1 MRQLVVSEF
10 VSLDGVMGEPQDW
23 SFPFAND
30 EFMAFKREELWA
42 SDAQLLGR
50 KTYEGFAEAWP
61 TRQGE
66 FADRLNAAPK
76 YVVSTT
82 LADAGWNNSHI
93 IKTNVAAE
101 IGALKA
107 SNGPDI
113 LVHGSRTLVQTLLS
127 EGLIDELRLLVYPLV
142 LGAGLRLFDSTGVKL
157 NLIESKAFATGVVA
171 LRYAPT
177 R

>member
-1 MRQLVVSEF
+1 MRQLVVTEF

-23 SFPFAND
+23 SFPYAND

-42 SDAQLLGR
+42 SDIQLLGR

-82 LADAGWNNSHI
+82 LASADWNNSRI
-93 IKTNVAAE
+93 IRKNVAAE
-101 IGALKA
+101 IRKLKA
-107 SNGPDI
+107 GDGPSI
-113 LVHGSRTLVQTLLS
+113 LVHGSRTLVQTLLA
-127 EGLIDELRLLVYPLV
+127 ERLADELRLLVYPLV
-142 LGAGLRLFDSTGVKL
+142 LGAGLRLFDVDSFKFRLLETRP
-157 NLIESKAFATGVVA
+157 FATGVVA
-171 LRYAPT
+171 LRFAPE
-177 R
+177 

>member
-23 SFPFAND
+23 SFPYAND

-42 SDAQLLGR
+42 SDVQLLGR
-50 KTYEGFAEAWP
+50 KTYEGFAAAWP

-66 FADRLNAAPK
+66 FADRLNATPK

-82 LADAGWNNSHI
+82 LTNAGWNNSHI

-101 IGALKA
+101 IKKLKA
-107 SNGPDI
+107 SNGPNI

-142 LGAGLRLFDSTGVKL
+142 LGAGLRLFDRTGVKL
-157 NLIESKAFATGVVA
+157 NLTESKAFATGVVA
-171 LRYAPT
+171 LRYTPT